1 MNKLSSSEFLDRVA
15 HNTALIQQHRR
26 TLDLAKYNLYDHR
39 HGTIPAM
46 SLLSKANDIFPAAAL
61 GGLAFFDRNGADA
74 VVMRGPGRRQVEI
87 EIKFCTLD
95 HRQYQINAR
104 SGKIYR
110 ESQAGHKAYLD
121 RTIRGGWVINSHQ
134 HLETKA
140 RYSVLVMFDTA
151 SGEFVEAL
159 GMPGDKVVELIRNKV
174 STRLANKTKSSDIV
188 STYLYLPDFQEHG
201 ESVRL
206 TVPKIGLDA
215 FTELVRKHSSRQR

>member
-1 MNKLSSSEFLDRVA
+1 MNKLSSQEFLDRVA
-15 HNTALIQQHRR
+15 HNTALIKKHRR
-26 TLDLAKYNLYDHR
+26 TLDLAKYNLYDYK
-39 HGTIPAM
+39 HGAVPAM

-74 VVMRGPGRRQVEI
+74 VVMRGRRQEEI
-87 EIKFCTLD
+87 EIKYCTLD

-151 SGEFVEAL
+151 SGQFVEAL
-159 GMPGDKVVELIRNKV
+159 GMTGDKVVELIRNKV
-174 STRLANKTKSSDIV
+174 SDKLAKKTKSSEIV
-188 STYLYLPDFQEHG
+188 STYLYLPEFLEHG
-201 ESVRL
+201 ESVQL
-206 TVPKIGLDA
+206 AVPKIGLPA
-215 FTELVRKHSSRQR
+215 FTELVRKNGA